1 MAEKRNSLSLAEG
14 VILFEYAKKNP
25 GVGMRK
31 IAEVFT
37 YGRTHM
43 QGILKTKES
52 ITNSFQ
58 TQAPTSR
65 KRNCGAKYKDVDA
78 AVFE

>member
-1 MAEKRNSLSLAEG
+1 MNVGMGEKRNSLSLAER
-14 VILFEYAKKNP
+14 VILIEYAKKNP

-37 YGRTHM
+37 YGRTQV

-52 ITNSFQ
+52 ITNSSQ
-58 TQAPTSR
+58 HKPLPQESAIEVQSI
-65 KRNCGAKYKDVDA
+65 KM
-78 AVFE
+78 